1 VYWNQELETLSP
13 EALEAL
19 QVERL
24 RWTVAQALRAPFYG
38 KLFAERGIK
47 VESIERAEDIH
58 RLPFTTKEDLRAQF
72 PYGLLAV
79 DRRDVVRLHVSSG
92 TTGQSTVVFHSRQDI
107 DHWADLVSR
116 CMYMT
121 GVRADDVF
129 QNLSGYG
136 LFTGGLGFHYGS
148 ERLGALTIPSG
159 AGNSKRQVYFM
170 QQFGTTVIHLIPS
183 YALRL
188 MQVMDELG
196 VDPRRD
202 LKLRIAFLGAEPY
215 SEEVRQ
221 RVEQFFGLDAYN
233 SYGLSEMNGPGVAFE
248 CPRKN
253 GMHVW
258 EDAFLVEVIDPQTLE
273 PREPGRDGE
282 LVLTTLTREAMPII
296 RYRTRDLTRLVS
308 GLCACGRVH
317 RRIDRIKG
325 RSDDMLIIKGV
336 NIFPMQVERVLM
348 EIPEV
353 GTNYRIVLEQVDGL
367 DSMKVQ
373 VEVHSEIFKE
383 DMRHLRRLQEKI
395 THDLHNE
402 LLITPRVELVQPN
415 SLPQSEGKAV
425 RVVDNR
431 PRSGWPASFS

>member
-13 EALEAL
+13 RALEAL
-19 QVERL
+19 QVQRL
-24 RWTVAQALRAPFYG
+24 RWTAAQASRSPFYG
-38 KLFAERGIK
+38 KLFAERAITA
-47 VESIERAEDIH
+47 ESIERVEDIH
-58 RLPFTTKEDLRAQF
+58 RLPFTTKEDLRAEF
-72 PYGLLAV
+72 PYGLLTV
-79 DRRDVVRLHVSSG
+79 DRREVVRLHVSSG
-92 TTGQSTVVFHSRQDI
+92 TTGQSIVVFHSSGDI
-107 DHWADLVSR
+107 DRWADLVSR

-188 MQVMDELG
+188 MQVMNELG

-202 LKLRIAFLGAEPY
+202 LKLRIAFLGAESY

-253 GMHVW
+253 GMHIW

-273 PREPGRDGE
+273 PCEPGRDGE

-296 RYRTRDLTRLVS
+296 RYRTRDLTRLLPGS
-308 GLCACGRVH
+308 CACGRVH

-325 RSDDMLIIKGV
+325 RSDDMLIVKGV

-348 EIPEV
+348 DIPEV

-383 DMRHLRRLQEKI
+383 DMRYLRRLQEKI

-402 LLITPRVELVQPN
+402 LLITPRVELVQPD

-431 PRSGWPASFS
+431 PRASWPASS

>member
-13 EALEAL
+13 KELEAL

-24 RWTVAQALRAPFYG
+24 RWTVAQALRTPFYG
-38 KLFAERGIK
+38 KLFAEKGIK
-47 VESIERAEDIH
+47 AESIGRVEDIH
-58 RLPFTTKEDLRAQF
+58 RLPFTTKEDLRAHF

-79 DRRDVVRLHVSSG
+79 DRREVVRLHVSSG
-92 TTGQSTVVFHSRQDI
+92 TTGRSTVVFHSRRDI
-107 DHWADLVSR
+107 DNWADLVSR

-273 PREPGRDGE
+273 PCEPGRDGE

-296 RYRTRDLTRLVS
+296 RYRTRDLT
-308 GLCACGRVH
+308 GLLPGACACGRVH

-383 DMRHLRRLQEKI
+383 DMRYLRRLQEKI

-402 LLITPRVELVQPN
+402 LLVTPRVELVQPN
-415 SLPQSEGKAV
+415 SLPQAEGKAI

-431 PRSGWPASFS
+431 PRSGLPSSS

>member
-13 EALEAL
+13 KELEAL

-24 RWTVAQALRAPFYG
+24 RWTVAQALRTPFYG
-38 KLFAERGIK
+38 KLFAEKGIK
-47 VESIERAEDIH
+47 AESIGRVEDIH
-58 RLPFTTKEDLRAQF
+58 RLPFTTKEDLRAHF

-79 DRRDVVRLHVSSG
+79 DRREVVRLHVSSG
-92 TTGQSTVVFHSRQDI
+92 TTGRSTVVFHSRRDI
-107 DHWADLVSR
+107 DNWADLVSR

-273 PREPGRDGE
+273 PCEPGRDGE

-296 RYRTRDLTRLVS
+296 RYRTRDLT
-308 GLCACGRVH
+308 GLLPGACACGRVH

-383 DMRHLRRLQEKI
+383 DMRYLRRLQEKI

-415 SLPQSEGKAV
+415 SLPQAEGKAI

-431 PRSGWPASFS
+431 PRSGLPSSS

>member
-13 EALEAL
+13 QALEAL
-19 QVERL
+19 QLERL

-58 RLPFTTKEDLRAQF
+58 RLPFTTKEDLRAEF

-92 TTGQSTVVFHSRQDI
+92 TTGQSTVVFHSRRDI

-215 SEEVRQ
+215 SEKVRQ

-253 GMHVW
+253 GMHIW

-273 PREPGRDGE
+273 PCGPGRDGE

-296 RYRTRDLTRLVS
+296 RYRTRDLTRLLS
-308 GLCACGRVH
+308 GSCACGRAH

-383 DMRHLRRLQEKI
+383 DMRYLRRLQEKI
-395 THDLHNE
+395 THDLHSE
-402 LLITPRVELVQPN
+402 LLITPRVELVQPD
-415 SLPQSEGKAV
+415 SLPQSEGKAI
-425 RVVDNR
+425 RVVDRR
-431 PRSGWPASFS
+431 PRSLSGT

>member
-1 VYWNQELETLSP
+1 MYWNQELETLSP
-13 EALEAL
+13 QALEAL

-24 RWTVAQALRAPFYG
+24 RWTVAQASRSPFYG
-38 KLFAERGIK
+38 KLFAERAITA
-47 VESIERAEDIH
+47 ESIERVEDID

-72 PYGLLAV
+72 PYGLLTV

-92 TTGQSTVVFHSRQDI
+92 TTGQSIVVFHSRGDI
-107 DHWADLVSR
+107 DRWADLVSR

-188 MQVMDELG
+188 MQVMNELG

-215 SEEVRQ
+215 SEEMRQ
-221 RVEQFFGLDAYN
+221 RVEQFFALDAYN

-253 GMHVW
+253 GMHIW
-258 EDAFLVEVIDPQTLE
+258 EDAFLVEVIDPWTLE
-273 PREPGRDGE
+273 PCEPGRDGE

-296 RYRTRDLTRLVS
+296 RYRTRDLTRLLPGS
-308 GLCACGRVH
+308 CACGRGH

-348 EIPEV
+348 DIPEV

-383 DMRHLRRLQEKI
+383 DMRYLRRLQEKI

-415 SLPQSEGKAV
+415 SLPQSEGKAI

-431 PRSGWPASFS
+431 PRSGGPASS

>member
-1 VYWNQELETLSP
+1 MYWSQELETLSP
-13 EALEAL
+13 RALEAL

-24 RWTVAQALRAPFYG
+24 RWTVAQASRSPFYG
-38 KLFAERGIK
+38 KLFAERAIK
-47 VESIERAEDIH
+47 AESIQGVEDIR
-58 RLPFTTKEDLRAQF
+58 RLPFTTKDDLRAQF
-72 PYGLLAV
+72 PYGLLSV
-79 DRRDVVRLHVSSG
+79 DRREVVRLHVSSG
-92 TTGQSTVVFHSRQDI
+92 TTGQSTVIFHSRRDI
-107 DHWADLVSR
+107 DGWADLVSR

-159 AGNSKRQVYFM
+159 AGNSKRQVHFM

-188 MQVMDELG
+188 VQVMRELG

-215 SEEVRQ
+215 SEEMRQ
-221 RVEQFFGLDAYN
+221 RVEQFFALDAYN

-248 CPRKN
+248 CPQKD
-253 GMHVW
+253 GMHIW

-273 PREPGRDGE
+273 PCRPGEDGE
-282 LVLTTLTREAMPII
+282 LVLTSLTREAMPII
-296 RYRTRDLTRLVS
+296 RYRTRDLTRLLS
-308 GLCACGRVH
+308 GSCACGRAH

-336 NIFPMQVERVLM
+336 NLFPMQVERVLM
-348 EIPEV
+348 DIPEV

-373 VEVHSEIFKE
+373 VEVHSETFKE
-383 DMRHLRRLQEKI
+383 DMRYLRRLQEKI
-395 THDLHNE
+395 THDLRNE

-425 RVVDNR
+425 RVVDRR
-431 PRSGWPASFS
+431 PRNGWPGSS

>member
-13 EALEAL
+13 QALEAL

-38 KLFAERGIK
+38 KLLGERGTTP
-47 VESIERAEDIH
+47 ESIERAADVS

-79 DRRDVVRLHVSSG
+79 DRRDAVRLHVSSG
-92 TTGQSTVVFHSRQDI
+92 TTGQSTVVFHSRRDI
-107 DHWADLVSR
+107 DNWADLVSR

-188 MQVMDELG
+188 MQVMGELE

-248 CPRKN
+248 CPQKN
-253 GMHVW
+253 GMHIW
-258 EDAFLVEVIDPQTLE
+258 EDAFLVEVIDPETLE
-273 PREPGRDGE
+273 PCGPGKDGE

-296 RYRTRDLTRLVS
+296 RYRTRDLTRLLA
-308 GLCACGRVH
+308 GPCACGRVH

-353 GTNYRIVLEQVDGL
+353 GTNYRIVLEQVEGL

-373 VEVHSEIFKE
+373 VEVHSEMFKE
-383 DMRHLRRLQEKI
+383 DMRYLRRLQEKI

-402 LLITPRVELVQPN
+402 LLITPRVELVQPH
-415 SLPQSEGKAV
+415 SLPQWEGKAV

-431 PRSGWPASFS
+431 PRSGRPASS

>member
-24 RWTVAQALRAPFYG
+24 HWTVSQASRSPFYG
-38 KLFAERGIK
+38 RLFAERAITAG
-47 VESIERAEDIH
+47 SIERVEDIH

-79 DRRDVVRLHVSSG
+79 DRREVVRLHVSSG
-92 TTGQSTVVFHSRQDI
+92 TTGQSTVVFHSRRDI
-107 DHWADLVSR
+107 DQWADLVSR

-188 MQVMDELG
+188 MQVMGELG

-202 LKLRIAFLGAEPY
+202 LRLRIAFLGAEPY
-215 SEEVRQ
+215 SEEMRQ

-233 SYGLSEMNGPGVAFE
+233 SFGLSEMNGPGVAFE

-253 GMHVW
+253 GMHIW
-258 EDAFLVEVIDPQTLE
+258 EDAFLVEVVDPETLE
-273 PREPGRDGE
+273 PCAPGTDGE

-296 RYRTRDLTRLVS
+296 RYRTRDLTRLLPGS
-308 GLCACGRVH
+308 CACGRVH

-348 EIPEV
+348 DIPEV

-367 DSMKVQ
+367 DTMKVQ
-373 VEVHSEIFKE
+373 VEVHSETFRE
-383 DMRHLRRLQEKI
+383 DMRYLRRLQEKI

-415 SLPQSEGKAV
+415 SLPRSEGKAV

-431 PRSGWPASFS
+431 LQGGRPASS

>member
-1 VYWNQELETLSP
+1 
-13 EALEAL
+13 
-19 QVERL
+19 
-24 RWTVAQALRAPFYG
+24 
-38 KLFAERGIK
+38 
-47 VESIERAEDIH
+47 
-58 RLPFTTKEDLRAQF
+58 
-72 PYGLLAV
+72 
-79 DRRDVVRLHVSSG
+79 
-92 TTGQSTVVFHSRQDI
+92 
-107 DHWADLVSR
+107 
-116 CMYMT
+116 
-121 GVRADDVF
+121 
-129 QNLSGYG
+129 
-136 LFTGGLGFHYGS
+136 
-148 ERLGALTIPSG
+148 
-159 AGNSKRQVYFM
+159 
-170 QQFGTTVIHLIPS
+170 
-183 YALRL
+183 
-188 MQVMDELG
+188 
-196 VDPRRD
+196 
-202 LKLRIAFLGAEPY
+202 
-215 SEEVRQ
+215 
-221 RVEQFFGLDAYN
+221 VEQFFGLDAYN

-296 RYRTRDLTRLVS
+296 RYRTRDLT
-308 GLCACGRVH
+308 GLLPGACACGRVH

-383 DMRHLRRLQEKI
+383 DMRYLRRLQEKI

-402 LLITPRVELVQPN
+402 LLVTPRVELVQPN
-415 SLPQSEGKAV
+415 SLPQAEGKAI

-431 PRSGWPASFS
+431 PRSGLPSSS

>member
-1 VYWNQELETLSP
+1 MYWSQELETLSP
-13 EALEAL
+13 GALEAL

-24 RWTVAQALRAPFYG
+24 RWTVAQASRSPFYG
-38 KLFAERGIK
+38 KLFAERAIK
-47 VESIERAEDIH
+47 AESIEGVEDI
-58 RLPFTTKEDLRAQF
+58 RRIPFTTKEDLRAQF
-72 PYGLLAV
+72 PYGLLSV
-79 DRRDVVRLHVSSG
+79 DRRAVVRLHVSSG
-92 TTGQSTVVFHSRQDI
+92 TTGQSTVIFHSRRDI
-107 DHWADLVSR
+107 DGWADLVSR

-159 AGNSKRQVYFM
+159 AGNSKRQVHFM

-188 MQVMDELG
+188 VQVMRELG

-215 SEEVRQ
+215 SEEMRQ
-221 RVEQFFGLDAYN
+221 RVEQFFALDAYN

-248 CPRKN
+248 CPQKN
-253 GMHVW
+253 GMHIW

-273 PREPGRDGE
+273 PCRPGEDGE
-282 LVLTTLTREAMPII
+282 LVLTSLTREAMPII
-296 RYRTRDLTRLVS
+296 RYRTRDLTRLLSVS
-308 GLCACGRVH
+308 CACGRVH

-336 NIFPMQVERVLM
+336 NLFPMQVERVLM
-348 EIPEV
+348 DIPEV

-373 VEVHSEIFKE
+373 VEVHSETFKE
-383 DMRHLRRLQEKI
+383 DMRYLRRLQEKI
-395 THDLHNE
+395 THDLRNE

-425 RVVDNR
+425 RVVDRR
-431 PRSGWPASFS
+431 PRNGWPGSS